1 MFAFQTR
8 PGHLPSSS
16 AIARSR
22 STASLENR
30 MLTICIPSFDEAPTI
45 GIVLWRLRK
54 VFEADPREYEVVVL
68 DDGSTDATAETLK
81 QYARVM
87 PLTVIRHAERKGYPA
102 ALDALVRAAAARTR
116 YPRRDALVFMQGDL
130 TDLPEQLPA
139 LFRPFDGGADLV
151 VGESAAPAGA
161 PPAILRLRRLALWLL
176 RPLGRTAGVTD
187 PLGTMRLVR
196 VTVAREAIKRAGN
209 TPLVTA
215 PGWAA
220 NAQLLACFAPLARR
234 VETVPLAAPR
244 YDLRQRESRVRP
256 WGSALE
262 LFRFARAQRAPRVS

>member
-1 MFAFQTR
+1 
-8 PGHLPSSS
+8 
-16 AIARSR
+16 
-22 STASLENR
+22 

-54 VFEADPREYEVVVL
+54 VFETEPREYEVVVL

-87 PLTVIRHAERKGYPA
+87 PLTVIRHAERQGYPA
-102 ALDALVRAAAARTR
+102 TLDALARAAAARTR

-130 TDLPEQLPA
+130 TDLPEQLPE

-151 VGESAAPAGA
+151 VGEAAAPSGA
-161 PPAILRLRRLALWLL
+161 PVPVQRLRRLALWLV
-176 RPLGRTAGVTD
+176 RPISRTAGVND

-196 VTVAREAIKRAGN
+196 VSVAREAIKRAGSE
-209 TPLVTA
+209 PLTTA

-220 NAQLLACFAPLARR
+220 NAELLARFAPLARR
-234 VETVPLAAPR
+234 VETVPLAPPR
-244 YDLRQRESRVRP
+244 YDLRQRATRVRA
-256 WGSALE
+256 WSSAFE
-262 LFRFARAQRAPRVS
+262 LLRFARARRAPRAS